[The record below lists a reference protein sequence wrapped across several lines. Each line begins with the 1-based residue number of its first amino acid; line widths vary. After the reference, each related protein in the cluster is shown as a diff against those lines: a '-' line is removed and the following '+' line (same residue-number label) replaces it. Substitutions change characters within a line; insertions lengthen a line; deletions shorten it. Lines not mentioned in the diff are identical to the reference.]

1 MDLVALAIAPV
12 AIILFWVYQK
22 DRYETEPMSLIFKLM
37 AFGAVACL
45 PAAILEIFAKP
56 ILFHKQD
63 GLISMLIYA
72 VLGIGLVEESCKFIV
87 LRWVTWRNPFFTQ
100 RYDGIV
106 YAVSASLGFALLENM
121 LYVSSGG
128 VAVGLLRAVTAV
140 PMHTVYGILMGVQYG
155 RARFSQP
162 PVTGW
167 SVDPYNGM
175 PPSWPADSGMN
186 APPIGTVD
194 AAYRPYQN
202 MVAGT
207 GSTATALLWKAA
219 LVPSV
224 LHGLYDFFAMASIA
238 TKWFIFPFALLM
250 IGSISYAFILVTQKA
265 RRPY

>member
-12 AIILFWVYQK
+12 AIILFWLYQK

-45 PAAILEIFAKP
+45 PAAILEMFAKP

-72 VLGIGLVEESCKFIV
+72 VFGIGLVEESCKFIV

-100 RYDGIV
+100 RFDGIV

-140 PMHTVYGILMGVQYG
+140 PMHTAYGILMGVQYG

-162 PVTGW
+162 SGQGW
-167 SVDPYNGM
+167 SVDLYNGM
-175 PPSWPADSGMN
+175 PPSRPEENGMN
-186 APPIGTVD
+186 AAPVGTSD
-194 AAYRPYQN
+194 GAYRPYRN

-207 GSTATALLWKAA
+207 GSAATALLWKAA
-219 LVPSV
+219 LIPSV
-224 LHGLYDFFAMASIA
+224 LHGLYDFFAMASA
-238 TKWFIFPFALLM
+238 TSKWFLVPFALLL
-250 IGSISYAFILVTQKA
+250 IGSLSYAFILVTQKS
-265 RRPY
+265 RHPH